1 VVGMSE
7 NVSQEEKTVEQKD
20 ESNKDKELVG
30 KIFEELEDLYEDLSY
45 KAGDV
50 RRVIERIQR
59 AIDTID
65 TYGEDD
71 EADNR
76 RETPWYLEQEHDD
89 LLKMIEKLEN
99 RAKEIEQYRE
109 TVQHILRY
117 VELVKDKL
125 NGELDIRDLQYIANV
140 SIDYGY
146 MTIKFGNVHLASKPV
161 SSETSINDLLV
172 SAVDIANI
180 KSIIWGMLFILGIAE
195 GQDMY
200 EGKQNDIRDYI
211 VDRLKDILDL
221 LKNQ

>member
-1 VVGMSE
+1 MSE
-7 NVSQEEKTVEQKD
+7 QVEQKD
-20 ESNKDKELVG
+20 EKSKELLS
-30 KIFEELEDLYEDLSY
+30 KILEELEDLYKDLSY
-45 KAGDV
+45 KMDDI
-50 RRVIERIQR
+50 RRVIDRLQR
-59 AIDTID
+59 VVDAID

-89 LLKMIEKLEN
+89 LLKMIEKLEQ
-99 RAKEIEQYRE
+99 RTKEIEQYRE
-109 TVQHILRY
+109 TVEQITRY
-117 VELVKDKL
+117 TELVKDKL
-125 NGELDIRDLQYIANV
+125 NGELDIRDLQYVAKA

-146 MTIKFGNVHLASKPV
+146 ITIKFNNNVHLASKPV
-161 SSETSINDLLV
+161 SSETSINDLLE

-180 KSIIWGMLFILGIAE
+180 KGIIWGTLFILGIAE

-200 EGKQNDIRDYI
+200 EGRVNDVRDYI